1 MSCAVSGCG
10 CGCGLWTQGMGGA
23 GSRFS
28 VLGSRFYVLYLG
40 PARGKKK
47 IVDEGPINGQQPT
60 KMKGEAKVSGVAA
73 HLHHKNYT

>member
-1 MSCAVSGCG
+1 MCHVLCQVVVVVVDCG
-10 CGCGLWTQGMGGA
+10 HKAWA
-23 GSRFS
+23 GP